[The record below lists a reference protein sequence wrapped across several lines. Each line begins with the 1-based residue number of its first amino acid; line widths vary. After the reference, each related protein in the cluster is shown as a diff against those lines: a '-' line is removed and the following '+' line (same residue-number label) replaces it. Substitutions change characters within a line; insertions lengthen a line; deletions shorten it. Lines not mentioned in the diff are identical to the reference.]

1 MKILRLWTLLLVP
14 IFSAQAFA
22 QIDTLTVEN
31 DSADTEYMQEEETD
45 DNALRVQVKGFLDTY
60 HAVRTEGRNDWMAS
74 RTRARGEVKLEK
86 GAACFHERYLQRR
99 TERPHGTGT
108 A

>member
-45 DNALRVQVKGFLDTY
+45 DNGLRVQVKGFLDTY
-60 HAVRTEGRNDWMAS
+60 PCRQDRRQERVDGFENPSAR
-74 RTRARGEVKLEK
+74 RGE
-86 GAACFHERYLQRR
+86 
-99 TERPHGTGT
+99 T
-108 A
+108 

>member
-60 HAVRTEGRNDWMAS
+60 HAVRTEGRTDRMAS
-74 RTRARGEVKLEK
+74 RTERA
-86 GAACFHERYLQRR
+86 ER
-99 TERPHGTGT
+99 
-108 A
+108 

>member
-31 DSADTEYMQEEETD
+31 DSADTEYMQEEDETASALPLE
-45 DNALRVQVKGFLDTY
+45 NAQ
-60 HAVRTEGRNDWMAS
+60 EGS
-74 RTRARGEVKLEK
+74 LTRFDEK
-86 GAACFHERYLQRR
+86 PKKRKTKQPKQKKKRQLKKKK
-99 TERPHGTGT
+99 
-108 A
+108 

>member
-45 DNALRVQVKGFLDTY
+45 DNA
-60 HAVRTEGRNDWMAS
+60 
-74 RTRARGEVKLEK
+74 
-86 GAACFHERYLQRR
+86 
-99 TERPHGTGT
+99 
-108 A
+108 